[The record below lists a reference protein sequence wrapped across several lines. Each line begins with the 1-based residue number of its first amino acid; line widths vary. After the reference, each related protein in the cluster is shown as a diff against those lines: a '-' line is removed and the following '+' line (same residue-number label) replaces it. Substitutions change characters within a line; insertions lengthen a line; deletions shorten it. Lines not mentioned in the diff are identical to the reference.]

1 MIKLRPCRTCIACRQ
16 KKNKNELFRIVA
28 DEKKVAKYDEYQ
40 RINSRGI
47 YLCKDKNCL
56 EKCIKLLEKNKLN
69 IKVSVDK
76 ESFKSVIKDVENEL
90 GE

>member
-1 MIKLRPCRTCIACRQ
+1 MNPCRTCIACRQ
-16 KKNKNELFRIVA
+16 RKYKVELFRIVA
-28 DEKKVAKYDEYQ
+28 DNKKNAKFDKLQKE
-40 RINSRGI
+40 NSRGI
-47 YLCKDKNCL
+47 YLCKDKKCL

-76 ESFKSVIKDVENEL
+76 DSLKSLIKDVEYEL

>member
-1 MIKLRPCRTCIACRQ
+1 MKPCRTCIACRQ
-16 KKNKNELFRIVA
+16 KKYKEELFRFVA
-28 DEKKVAKYDEYQ
+28 NNEKKAKFDKFQ
-40 RINSRGI
+40 KINSRGV
-47 YLCKDKNCL
+47 YLCKELNCL

-76 ESFKSVIKDVENEL
+76 ESLKSVIKDVENEL

>member
-1 MIKLRPCRTCIACRQ
+1 MNSIRTCIACRE
-16 KKNKNELFRIVA
+16 KKLKNELIRIVA
-28 DEKKVAKYDEYQ
+28 DESNNAKYDKFQ
-40 RINSRGI
+40 KINSRGI
-47 YLCKDKNCL
+47 YLCKDKKCL

-76 ESFKSVIKDVENEL
+76 ESFKSVIEDVENEL

>member
-1 MIKLRPCRTCIACRQ
+1 MKPCRTCIACKQ
-16 KKNKNELFRIVA
+16 KKNKEELFRITA
-28 DEKKVAKYDEYQ
+28 NEKGIAKYDRTQ
-40 RINSRGI
+40 KINSRGI
-47 YLCKDKNCL
+47 YLCKDKKCL

-76 ESFKSVIKDVENEL
+76 NSLESVIKDVENEL

>member
-1 MIKLRPCRTCIACRQ
+1 MKPCRTCIACRQ
-16 KKNKNELFRIVA
+16 RRNKDELFRIVA
-28 DEKKVAKYDEYQ
+28 NEEKVAKYDKLQ
-40 RINSRGI
+40 KVNSRGI
-47 YLCKDKNCL
+47 YLCKDIKCL